1 MDLYA
6 SVYVQSQLGKS
17 ELLRLIS
24 ETLGGQYDKNS
35 MTTFQMDIYVDENEQ
50 YDQEKIKQFPGGF
63 VYFRYILDV
72 DQSDVGEDRIY
83 LEQLS
88 QVLVFLWSI
97 DTPAVAACDFEEQ
110 LPKKGGHRN
119 ELLPWPQ

>member
-1 MDLYA
+1 MSLYA
-6 SVYVQSQLGKS
+6 GIYVQSRLAKS

-24 ETLGGQYDKNS
+24 EKLGGQIDRDS
-35 MTTFQMDIYVDENEQ
+35 ITTFQMDIYLDENEQ
-50 YDQEKIKQFPGGF
+50 YDQEKIKQFPSGF
-63 VYFRYILDV
+63 LYFRYILDI
-72 DQSDVGEDRIY
+72 DKSDAGEDRIY

-88 QVLVFLWSI
+88 QVLEFLWSI

-110 LPKKGGHRN
+110 LIKNGGYKN